1 MKIKF
6 SARHF
11 EATDQL
17 REFVTS
23 EIEHLSRFF
32 EGRLSCDVV
41 LEENGNN
48 RAAEI
53 RLNMLG
59 KVLPVRVEGTDFY
72 KLIPKGIEKLEKQM
86 QSQKS
91 KVTKR

>member
-1 MKIKF
+1 MKINF

-23 EIEHLSRFF
+23 EIDHLSRFF
-32 EGRLSCDVV
+32 EGRLSCDVI
-41 LEENGNN
+41 LEENGNIK
-48 RAAEI
+48 AAEI

-59 KVLPVRVEGTDFY
+59 KVLPVRVEGNDFY
-72 KLIPKGIEKLEKQM
+72 KLIPKGVVKLEKQM
-86 QSQKS
+86 LAQKS
-91 KVTKR
+91 KITKR